1 MIDIKP
7 IGYRYKSRKEAKE
20 VYSKYR
26 TVEGYW
32 LHYLPDE
39 EIDKRIKE
47 ISTKHDKI
55 YEMASMMCYIIL
67 EELDA
72 KKSIKNKVEEWESKI
87 YELSVEINF
96 TMDSFRKSGVT
107 ITSGKK

>member
-20 VYSKYR
+20 VYSKY
-26 TVEGYW
+26 TTIEGYW
-32 LHYLPDE
+32 LHYLPDK
-39 EIDKRIKE
+39 EIDKRIDE
-47 ISTKHDKI
+47 INKRNHQI
-55 YEMASMMCYIIL
+55 YEMASTLCYIVL
-67 EELDA
+67 EELDV
-72 KKSIKNKVEEWESKI
+72 KKSLKKKVENWDSKI
-87 YELSVEINF
+87 YELSVENNF